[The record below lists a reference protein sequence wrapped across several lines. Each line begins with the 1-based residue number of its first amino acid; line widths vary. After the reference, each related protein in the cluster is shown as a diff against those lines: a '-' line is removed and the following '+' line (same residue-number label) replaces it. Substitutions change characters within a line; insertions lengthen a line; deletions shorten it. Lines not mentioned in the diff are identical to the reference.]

1 MLDTQ
6 IEEIKGYR
14 RRERILNEKEFGV
27 NKKILGEIM
36 GAAPQS
42 YLEQESL
49 FN

>member
-6 IEEIKGYR
+6 VEEIKNYR
-14 RRERILNEKEFGV
+14 RRERILNEKEFGF
-27 NKKILGEIM
+27 NKKILQEIM
-36 GAAPQS
+36 EAPPQT